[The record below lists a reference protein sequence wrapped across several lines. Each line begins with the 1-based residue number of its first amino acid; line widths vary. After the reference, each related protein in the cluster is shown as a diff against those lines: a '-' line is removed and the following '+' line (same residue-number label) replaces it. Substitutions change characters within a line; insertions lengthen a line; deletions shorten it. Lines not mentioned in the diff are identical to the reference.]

1 MLETHTL
8 TEKVYAIKNIF
19 VSVFKAGKTI
29 ALLIF

>member
-19 VSVFKAGKTI
+19 CQRF
-29 ALLIF
+29 